1 MPAFLHEWL
10 NVVLRWAHVIAAIM
24 WVGDSF
30 LFVWLDQTLAR
41 PREDRPGDVVGE
53 LWLTHS
59 GGFYEVVKHRTLPGM
74 PPRLWWFMWQS
85 YATWITGMLLLTVVY
100 ALGGRAMLLDAA
112 STLPHGAAVALLF
125 GTLLAGVALYELLCR
140 VPGLRGAWLGA
151 VALPLV
157 AGAAWALAHVF
168 TPRAAYLLVGATVGT
183 IMASN
188 VFFTIIPGQK
198 RMVAATRAGLAPD
211 PAHGARAK
219 ARSTHNHYLTLPVLF
234 TMLSNHFPGI
244 FGGPHAWAAL
254 PLVFAL
260 GAGVKLA
267 MNLRERTPAW
277 VLAGT
282 FACLGGAV
290 ALTLPPGPG
299 AAVRALSAH
308 APVSDPE
315 ARLIVQ
321 ARCVTCHSAH
331 PSNAAFTAPPNG
343 VTFESADQMRAF
355 ADRIVY
361 RVVDTRTMPLGN
373 LTGITDAERV
383 TLGAWAWQQNHAAR
397 P

>member
-10 NVVLRWAHVIAAIM
+10 NVVLRWAHVTAAIM

-30 LFVWLDQTLAR
+30 LFMWMDRTLEPPAPGR
-41 PREDRPGDVVGE
+41 AGDVVGE

-59 GGFYEVVKHRTLPGM
+59 GGFYEVVKHRTLPGV

-85 YATWITGMLLLTVVY
+85 YTTWITGVLLLSVVY
-100 ALGGRAMLLDAA
+100 AMGGRAMLLDGA
-112 STLPHGAAVALLF
+112 STLPHGVAVALVF

-140 VPGLRGAWLGA
+140 VPGLTGLRLGA

-157 AGAAWALAHVF
+157 AGAAWGLEHVF
-168 TPRAAYLLVGATVGT
+168 TARAAFLLVGAAGGT
-183 IMASN
+183 IMAAN
-188 VFFTIIPGQK
+188 VFSSIVPAQR
-198 RMVAATRAGLAPD
+198 RMVAATRARVAPD
-211 PAHGARAK
+211 PRDGARAK

-234 TMLSNHFPGI
+234 TMLSNHFPGV

-254 PLVFAL
+254 PLLFAA
-260 GAGVKLA
+260 GAGTKLL

-277 VLAGT
+277 AMAGT
-282 FACLGGAV
+282 LACLGGAV
-290 ALTLPPGPG
+290 ALTLPPGASP
-299 AAVRALSAH
+299 AVRALAAH
-308 APVSDPE
+308 APVGDPE

-321 ARCVTCHSAH
+321 TRCVTCHSAH
-331 PSNAAFTAPPNG
+331 PTQAAFTAPPNG

-355 ADRIVY
+355 ADRIVF
-361 RVVDTRTMPLGN
+361 RVVETRTMPLGN

-383 TLGAWAWQQNHAAR
+383 TLGAWAWQQGHGSR
-397 P
+397 